1 MHNLTNNDLS
11 DEEVLRGNMII
22 HNFVKQHRNDPFGGH
37 INKFLNAGV
46 SMLYFHASID
56 WIYPVVDKIE
66 RLGYNT
72 TISRV
77 KDESPLIYHCIIAK
91 EHVAEGRLVHE
102 ISNYKITA
110 IWNAVIE
117 FCKLNITENAT

>member
-11 DEEVLRGNMII
+11 DEDILRGNMII
-22 HNFVKQHRNDPFGGH
+22 HNFVKQHRNDSFGGH
-37 INKFLNAGV
+37 INKFFNAGV

-72 TISRV
+72 TISRI

-91 EHVAEGRLVHE
+91 DRGEEGQLVHE